1 MDLTKFTV
9 KEASQSLQNR
19 KVSSQELTRVVFT
32 QIEKLEPKLDAFLTI
47 TKETAEKQ
55 SRKIDKL
62 IAENQKVNP
71 LAGIPMALKD
81 VIVTK
86 GIKTTAGSKILS
98 DFIPPYSATVY
109 EKLENSGAVLVGKTN
124 LDEFAMGGSTE
135 NSAYKPTKN
144 PWDNSRVPGGSS
156 GGSAASVAADMLF
169 YSLGSDTG
177 GSIRQPASF
186 CGVVGM
192 KPTYGRVSRYGL
204 IAMASS
210 LDQVGPITKTVEDA
224 ALVMN
229 VISGYDAN
237 DATSVEKTVP
247 DYTRF
252 LTGNIKGVRIGAP
265 KEFFGKGVDNQVK
278 ETITRAI
285 KRLENFGAHVV
296 DLSLPRLEEAIA
308 VYYLIMPSE
317 VSANLARYDG
327 VRFGKARENFGPEVK
342 RRIMLGTYALSSG
355 YYDAYYL
362 KAAKVRTLIS
372 KEFQETFKKVDVI
385 VGPTSPVLP
394 FKLGERVD
402 DPLQMYLADIL
413 TVPTNL
419 AGLPG
424 ISIPCGLARLPSPD
438 GEASGGQVSGLPV
451 GLQIIANH
459 WQEKNIFN
467 VAHAYEQNF
476 PFTQKPKL

>member
-9 KEASQSLQNR
+9 KEASQFLQNR
-19 KVSSQELTRVVFT
+19 KVSSQELTRAVFT

-55 SRKIDKL
+55 SRKVDKL

-204 IAMASS
+204 IALASS
-210 LDQVGPITKTVEDA
+210 LDQIGPFTKTVEDS
-224 ALVMN
+224 ALVLN
-229 VISGYDAN
+229 AIAGWDKN
-237 DATSVEKTVP
+237 DATSVANESP
-247 DYTRF
+247 DYIKF
-252 LTGNIKGVRIGAP
+252 LTGNIKGVKLGVPREYFGQGVAP
-265 KEFFGKGVDNQVK
+265 EVK
-278 ETITRAI
+278 EAVFRAI
-285 KRLENFGAHVV
+285 KRLESLGAKTI
-296 DLSLPRLEEAIA
+296 DISLPRSKEAIA

-317 VSANLARYDG
+317 ASANLARYDG
-327 VRFGKARENFGPEVK
+327 IRFGGGRENLGPEVK

-372 KEFQETFKKVDVI
+372 KEFQEALKKVDVI

-424 ISIPCGLARLPSPD
+424 ISIPCGL
-438 GEASGGQVSGLPV
+438 VSGLPV